1 MDNMSWGALA
11 LALTVLAGIWT
22 WYAFRNRGVASGV
35 RGVAITLLPIAAYL
49 THTLRMLGRVGSAV
63 AAWATGFVFSPAVWV
78 GVAMGVV
85 AILLFVV
92 SGKLSGRDEKKL
104 ARSHAAR
111 LPAAAGAAGAA
122 GTRKG
127 SARTARSGADAVGD
141 DDDFSDIQAILKKH
155 GIS

>member
-22 WYAFRNRGVASGV
+22 WFAFRNRGLASGV

-63 AAWATGFVFSPAVWV
+63 ADWATGFVFSPAVWV
-78 GVAMGVV
+78 GVAMGVA
-85 AILLFVV
+85 AILLFVL
-92 SGKLSGRDEKKL
+92 SGKLSGKPDGEDSAKVGRP
-104 ARSHAAR
+104 RSKAIPSGPGSK
-111 LPAAAGAAGAA
+111 PAIGG
-122 GTRKG
+122 
-127 SARTARSGADAVGD
+127 